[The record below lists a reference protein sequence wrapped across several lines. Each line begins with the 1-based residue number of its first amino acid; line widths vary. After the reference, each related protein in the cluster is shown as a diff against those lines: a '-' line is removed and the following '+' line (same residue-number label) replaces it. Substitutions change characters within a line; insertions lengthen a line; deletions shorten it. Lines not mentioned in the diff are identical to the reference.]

1 MEEIMNV
8 IVNNGLGVASF
19 VALIAFIF
27 KYQTKTNETLDKIS
41 TNLTSLVI
49 RIERLEGIT
58 KKDDN

>member
-1 MEEIMNV
+1 MEDLINLV
-8 IVNNGLGVASF
+8 VNNGLGVASF

-58 KKDDN
+58 KKDDE